1 VNTNGSELPKAIM
14 AGPTNDPRPQVS
26 YTTRWQA
33 FRAGAW
39 HGAKFGFKA
48 FLVIWAVIGL
58 GAAILALVVPRIRQE
73 AAKDLA
79 LETLTLLR
87 ILKGAGGVVVFC
99 VAFGILYGAIPGALI
114 VGTIEAFRWR
124 GRTNA
129 RIMETT
135 NTDSR

>member
-1 VNTNGSELPKAIM
+1 
-14 AGPTNDPRPQVS
+14 
-26 YTTRWQA
+26 
-33 FRAGAW
+33 
-39 HGAKFGFKA
+39 
-48 FLVIWAVIGL
+48 
-58 GAAILALVVPRIRQE
+58 LALVVPRIRQE